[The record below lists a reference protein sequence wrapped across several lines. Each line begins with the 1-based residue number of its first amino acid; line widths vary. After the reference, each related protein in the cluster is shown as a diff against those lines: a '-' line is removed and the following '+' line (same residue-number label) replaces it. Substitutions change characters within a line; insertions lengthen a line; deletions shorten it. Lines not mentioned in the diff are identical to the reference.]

1 MVPMQALSLKE
12 NVGYHCKYAKTD
24 TLLYHLQLYQA
35 ERAAVA
41 LEAHPVGRHLAAILE
56 ESNSPRERYHAD
68 KRPLGR
74 HACSLQLQMPIPS
87 QSHKDVAKYEQDDSV
102 KSVHFITFY
111 YE

>member
-1 MVPMQALSLKE
+1 MVPMQALPLKE
-12 NVGYHCKYAKTD
+12 NVGYNCEYAKTD

-41 LEAHPVGRHLAAILE
+41 LKAHPVGRYLAAVLE
-56 ESNSPRERYHAD
+56 ESDGPRERYHAN

-87 QSHKDVAKYEQDDSV
+87 QSHKNVAKYEQNDSV
-102 KSVHFITFY
+102 KSVHFITFC